1 MSYFAVTIETIKSIE
16 AIEGADKIVKATL
29 DNIDFSFV
37 VMKDQFKPGDKC
49 VYIPLDAIL
58 PDTLCAKLGLAGK
71 LGGSSK
77 NKVRTIRLKG
87 VYSQGIATDLSILDG
102 CKSRDPEV
110 ITKFLGITKYEP
122 EEETPKVTTDDFDK
136 KYWPWYKRLVHR
148 FLGRK
153 WVQRIWGFAPG
164 VLRPLTVL
172 GIPVYDLES
181 VQRFKEV
188 VAELMDKPVFISVKC
203 EGQFSSVFVDK
214 SGKVHVNQRR
224 FTIEK
229 DDNNKLWAI
238 AKKYNII
245 AFAEQLHKKLGK
257 SVNVC
262 FESCGS
268 NNGEG
273 AITGNI
279 YGWKEYRAFIFDINV
294 DGAFINA
301 PDMVRYVNEFYG
313 NEDMLAPLLCRGET
327 LRDWLARN
335 KYDSVEQAADQSDI
349 LCHVG
354 NKREEGLVIVPS
366 EEYSVHGLGRV
377 KLKYR
382 SKAYLAKEK

>member
-1 MSYFAVTIETIKSIE
+1 MSYFAVTIETIKTIE
-16 AIEGADKIVKATL
+16 PIEGADKIVKATL

-58 PDTLCAKLGLAGK
+58 PDNLCATLGLAGK
-71 LGGSSK
+71 LAGPAK

-87 VYSQGIATDLSILDG
+87 VYSQGIATDLAILNG
-102 CKSRDPEV
+102 CKSRDPET
-110 ITKFLGITKYEP
+110 ITKFLGVTKYEP
-122 EEETPKVTTDDFDK
+122 EEEAPKLTTDDFSK
-136 KYWPWYKRLVHR
+136 KYWPWYKKLVHR

-164 VLRPLTVL
+164 VLRPLDTL
-172 GIPVYDLES
+172 GIPVYDIES
-181 VQRFKEV
+181 VQKHKDV
-188 VAELMDKPVFISVKC
+188 VAELMDKPVWISLKC
-203 EGQFSSVFVDK
+203 EGQNASVYVNN
-214 SGKVHVNQRR
+214 GKVHVNQRK

-229 DDNNKLWAI
+229 DDNNKLWQI
-238 AKKYNII
+238 AKKHDII
-245 AFAEQLHKKLGK
+245 KFAELLHKRYGK
-257 SVNVC
+257 PVNVY
-262 FESCGS
+262 FEACGS

-279 YGWKEYRAFIFDINV
+279 YGWKEYKAFIFDITV
-294 DGAFINA
+294 DGKFMNM
-301 PDMVRYVNEFYG
+301 PDTVKVVTDFYG
-313 NEDMLAPLLCRGET
+313 TDSYLAPILCRGE
-327 LRDWLARN
+327 LLKDWLARN
-335 KYDSVEQAADQSDI
+335 NYESIEKAAEQKGI
-349 LCHVG
+349 LNKVG
-354 NKREEGLVIVPS
+354 NCLEEGVVLTPA